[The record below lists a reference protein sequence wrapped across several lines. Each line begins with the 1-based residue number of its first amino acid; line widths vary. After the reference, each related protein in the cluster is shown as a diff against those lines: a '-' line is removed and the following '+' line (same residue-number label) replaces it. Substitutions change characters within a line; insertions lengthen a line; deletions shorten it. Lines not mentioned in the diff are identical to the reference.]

1 MCTYCNGPHAF
12 GTQWCLGQC
21 WVPITTHAVQDHI
34 AYLPNP
40 SACADELWRVY
51 GLTTKSL
58 QGLVDDDPASS
69 IHPIAFLMSGAI
81 GTYRYYGD
89 PKKKSVERL
98 HLTPRLR
105 RKLGRLHP
113 TPRLRRKLGRGNLR
127 YDGLQLVPQ
136 KRHLATALTGMQ
148 RYAEI
153 VLISRMPKFTNITT
167 APRNG
172 VLLTTSFTSAT
183 PTATNEMLGIVTT
196 ARTTF
201 RRRQNTCITR
211 MVITSGDKQLVIQ
224 RYTCS
229 NLLVIHGYT
238 CSNSLVMHGYTCSN
252 LLVMRGYTCSNS
264 LVL

>member
-40 SACADELWRVY
+40 SARTDELWRVY

-113 TPRLRRKLGRGNLR
+113 TPRLRRKLGRGNRRTNRRTNRRANQPRLAH
-127 YDGLQLVPQ
+127 LECESSQL
-136 KRHLATALTGMQ
+136 T
-148 RYAEI
+148 E
-153 VLISRMPKFTNITT
+153 
-167 APRNG
+167 
-172 VLLTTSFTSAT
+172 
-183 PTATNEMLGIVTT
+183 
-196 ARTTF
+196 
-201 RRRQNTCITR
+201 
-211 MVITSGDKQLVIQ
+211 IQ
-224 RYTCS
+224 RGG
-229 NLLVIHGYT
+229 LVVPT
-238 CSNSLVMHGYTCSN
+238 
-252 LLVMRGYTCSNS
+252 
-264 LVL
+264 